1 MPAAKTKAKS
11 QIHAVVG
18 SDESEVKRAARDL
31 AAELTPAE
39 GGDFG
44 ADIID
49 GAADNVDQAATKI
62 HQTVDALLTF
72 PFFGGEKLVWLKNAN
87 FLGDNVMGRS
97 PTIVEA
103 LENLTA
109 TLTKGLPASISFL
122 LSATEIDKRR
132 TFYKSL
138 QKLAKV
144 EVFDRLDSSKQGWEE
159 EAAALVQRLAAAREL
174 ALSGEALELLTLFTG
189 GDRRVIENE
198 LEKLSL
204 YLGKN
209 ATPVSAEQV
218 RLLVPMSREGVV
230 FELGNAVAERNLHRA
245 LTLLDQLLFQGE
257 SAIGIILVAIIPT
270 VRNLLLAK
278 DLMTRHKLARPA
290 QPFFFGKTLERLPAD
305 AIAHLPRKK
314 DGTINTYSLGIAAS
328 HVQRYKLAELRAALA
343 ACLQTNVQLVTTG
356 SDQKG
361 ALSQLLVRIIAAA

>member
-1 MPAAKTKAKS
+1 MAAAKTKTKS

-31 AAELTPAE
+31 AAQLMPAE

-49 GAADNVDQAATKI
+49 GTADNADQAATKI

-72 PFFGGEKLVWLKNAN
+72 PFFGGEKLVWLKSAN
-87 FLGDNVMGRS
+87 FLGESVTGRS
-97 PTIVEA
+97 NAVVEA

-109 TLTKGLPASISFL
+109 TLTTGLPASTRFL

-144 EVFDRLDSSKQGWEE
+144 EVFDRLDSSKAGWEE
-159 EAAALVQRLAAAREL
+159 EAAALVQRLAAGREV
-174 ALSGEALELLTLFTG
+174 ALSGDALELLTLFTG

-209 ATPVSAEQV
+209 TTPVSAEQV
-218 RLLVPMSREGVV
+218 RLLVPMSRAGVV
-230 FELGNAVAERNLHRA
+230 FELGNAVAERNLRRA
-245 LTLLDQLLFQGE
+245 LSLLDQLLFQGE
-257 SAIGIILVAIIPT
+257 SPIGIILVALIPT

-278 DLMTRHKLARPA
+278 DLMVRHKLARPA
-290 QPFFFGKTLERLPAD
+290 QPFFFGKTLERLPAE

-328 HVQRYKLAELRAALA
+328 HVQRYKQSELRAALD
-343 ACLQTNVQLVTTG
+343 ACLRTNVQLVSSST
-356 SDQKG
+356 DAKG
-361 ALSQLLVRIIAAA
+361 ALAQLLVRIIAQA

>member
-1 MPAAKTKAKS
+1 MPAPKTKAKS
-11 QIHAVVG
+11 QIHAIVG

-31 AAELTPAE
+31 AAELTPAD

-49 GAADNVDQAATKI
+49 GTADNADQAATKI
-62 HQTVDALLTF
+62 NQTVEALLTF

-87 FLGDNVMGRS
+87 FLGDSVTGRANAV
-97 PTIVEA
+97 VEA

-109 TLTKGLPASISFL
+109 TLAGGIPASTRFL

-132 TFYKSL
+132 TFYKTL

-144 EVFDRLDSSKQGWEE
+144 EVFDRLDSTKAGWEE
-159 EAAALVQRLAAAREL
+159 EAAALVQRLAAARSL
-174 ALSGEALELLTLFTG
+174 ALSADALELLTLFTG

-204 YLGKN
+204 YLGTN
-209 ATPVSAEQV
+209 AEPVSAEQV
-218 RLLVPMSREGVV
+218 RLLVPMSRAGVV
-230 FELGNAVAERNLHRA
+230 FELGNAVAERNLQRA

-257 SAIGIILVAIIPT
+257 TPIGIILVAIIPT
-270 VRNLLLAK
+270 VRSLLLVK
-278 DLMTRHKLARPA
+278 DLMARHKLARPA
-290 QPFFFGKTLERLPAD
+290 QPFFFGKTLERLPAE

-314 DGTINTYSLGIAAS
+314 DGTINAYSLGIAAG
-328 HVQRYKLAELRAALA
+328 HVQRYKHAELRAALA

-356 SDQKG
+356 SDPKG